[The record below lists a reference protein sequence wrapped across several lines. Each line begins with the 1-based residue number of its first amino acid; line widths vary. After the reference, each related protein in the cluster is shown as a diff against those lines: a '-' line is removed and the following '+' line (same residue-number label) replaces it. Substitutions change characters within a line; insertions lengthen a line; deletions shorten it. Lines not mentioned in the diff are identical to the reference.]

1 MSHINAYYI
10 LLWKVLMK
18 HTTIYNEYKT
28 VFKKLPNQIDF
39 IEITSLQFGS
49 LLYPR
54 KDWKACSVL
63 TVFLDQLGNSCN

>member
-18 HTTIYNEYKT
+18 HTTIFNEYKT
-28 VFKKLPNQIDF
+28 VFKKLLNQIDF
-39 IEITSLQFGS
+39 IGITSLQFGS